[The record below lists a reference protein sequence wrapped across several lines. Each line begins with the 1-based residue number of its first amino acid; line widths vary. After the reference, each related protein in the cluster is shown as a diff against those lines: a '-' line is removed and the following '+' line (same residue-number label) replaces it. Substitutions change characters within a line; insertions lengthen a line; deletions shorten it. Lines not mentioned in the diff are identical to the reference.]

1 MMKHIIY
8 LYKDKVYQSEK
19 NWSFQRI
26 ESVLKRLGSTY
37 WEIGI

>member
-1 MMKHIIY
+1 MKHIIY
-8 LYKDKVYQSEK
+8 LYKDKVYQAEK

-26 ESVLKRLGSTY
+26 ESVLKRLGSPY